1 MGRANSMLGSSI
13 SKRLEVQQDRVVAV
27 METVSD
33 RETALTLCPKVRE
46 LKQILSV
53 AT

>member
-1 MGRANSMLGSSI
+1 MGRANSMVGSNI
-13 SKRLEVQQDRVVAV
+13 SKRLEVQQDRIVAV
-27 METVSD
+27 METVSGG
-33 RETALTLCPKVRE
+33 ETTPTLCPKVRE